1 MSDAGNQVVV
11 RNGGHQAMP
20 TPPASLVTL
29 IERFDPDAID
39 VTSDKA
45 RVRLLVDG
53 EAGWDAVIELEGI
66 DLRPLSEAT
75 PDAELSADGTTWD
88 GIAEDFAFG
97 MDAFRSGRLKI
108 RHNLHIGVGFLAA
121 TSGIVEAGRLEFGSV
136 ETGVGR
142 LSYLEAGEGEPVVC
156 IHGLGGTKA
165 SFMTTVAAL
174 SEGHRVIALDLP
186 GFGDS
191 DKPLD
196 APYNAPFFALAVS
209 SLLDEMEIDKA
220 HLVGNSMG
228 GRVAIE
234 TGLLHSERVGSIS
247 LLCPALAWLSDRR
260 WRWLLQAPLPKLGLI
275 QPAPRVI
282 TDRIIRNL
290 VPGAKEGWT
299 AAGVDEFLRS
309 FLTPRGRV
317 AFYESARNIYLDEPH
332 GEDGLWTRLTRL
344 SPPALF
350 VWGVHDQLV
359 PLGFRKHVEKALPS
373 AQHLVLDCGHVP
385 QLEEPEQ
392 THEAIAE
399 FIG

>member
-1 MSDAGNQVVV
+1 
-11 RNGGHQAMP
+11 MP
-20 TPPASLVTL
+20 TPPAALVTL
-29 IERFDPDAID
+29 IDRFDPEAID

-45 RVRLLVDG
+45 RIRLLVDG
-53 EAGWDAVIELEGI
+53 EAGWDAVIQLAGI
-66 DLRPLSEAT
+66 ELRPLKDV
-75 PDAELSADGTTWD
+75 PCDAELSADGDTWD
-88 GIAEDFAFG
+88 GIAEDFSFG
-97 MDAFRSGRLKI
+97 MEAFHRGQLRI
-108 RHNLHIGVGFLAA
+108 RRNLHLGVGFLTA
-121 TSGIVEAGRLEFGSV
+121 TSGIIEPGRLEFGSV
-136 ETGVGR
+136 ETPVGR
-142 LSYLEAGEGEPVVC
+142 LSILEAGQGEPVVC
-156 IHGLGGTKA
+156 IPGLGGTKA

-174 SEGHRVIALDLP
+174 SDERRVIALDLP

-196 APYNAPFFALAVS
+196 AAYDAPFFAGAVT
-209 SLLDEMEIDKA
+209 SLLDEMEIDSA
-220 HLVGNSMG
+220 HLIGNSMG

-234 TGLLHSERVGSIS
+234 TGLLHSERVDSMV

-260 WRWLLQAPLPKLGLI
+260 WRWLLQAPLPKLGLL
-275 QPAPRVI
+275 QPAPKVI
-282 TDRIIRNL
+282 TERIIRNL

-332 GEDGLWTRLTRL
+332 GEQGLWTRLARL

-350 VWGVHDQLV
+350 VWGVEDQLV
-359 PLGFRKHVEKALPS
+359 PMGFRKHVEKALPS
-373 AQHLVLDCGHVP
+373 AEHLVLECGHVP

-399 FIG
+399 FFN

>member
-1 MSDAGNQVVV
+1 MAESDSQAVVPHAS
-11 RNGGHQAMP
+11 HQAMP

-29 IERFDPDAID
+29 IDRFDPDAID
-39 VTSDKA
+39 VTKDKA
-45 RVRLLVDG
+45 RIRLLVDG
-53 EAGWDAVIELEGI
+53 EGGWDAVIQLAGI
-66 DLRPLSEAT
+66 DLRPISDAS
-75 PDAELSADGTTWD
+75 PDAELSADGTIWD
-88 GIAEDFAFG
+88 GIAEDFAFA
-97 MDAFRSGRLKI
+97 MDSFRTGRLKL
-108 RHNLHIGVGFLAA
+108 RHNLHLGVGFLTA

-136 ETGVGR
+136 ETDVGR
-142 LSYLEAGEGEPVVC
+142 LSYLEAGQGEPVVC

-174 SEGHRVIALDLP
+174 SEERRVIALDLP

-196 APYNAPFFALAVS
+196 AAYNAPFFANAVI
-209 SLLDEMEIDKA
+209 SLLDELEIGSA
-220 HLVGNSMG
+220 RLIGNSMG

-234 TGLLHSERVGSIS
+234 TGLLHPERVDSIV

-275 QPAPRVI
+275 QPAPKVI

-309 FLTPRGRV
+309 FLTPKGRV

-332 GEDGLWTRLTRL
+332 GEQGLWTRMARL

-350 VWGVHDQLV
+350 VWGVDDQLV
-359 PLGFRKHVEKALPS
+359 PIGFQKHVKKALPS
-373 AQHLVLDCGHVP
+373 AEHLVLDCGHVP
-385 QLEEPEQ
+385 QLEEPER

-399 FIG
+399 FFS